1 MINLKIIFFILGV
14 LISVLSISMLIPL
27 ILNFIFHENNF
38 IFSSS
43 FLISSFFGFSLILAF
58 RNNEKKISV
67 NDTIIIT
74 VLSLPVLCAF
84 ASLPF
89 YFDNSILGF
98 AEAFFEATSGLTT
111 TGASIYN
118 NVENL
123 SIGLLVWRS
132 LIQWLGGIGI
142 IIFAIAILPILNIGG
157 MQLFIQDWKE
167 KDFDL
172 HYRSKELAKLVGTI
186 YFSFTLLIFLILWV
200 LGMPIFDAFCHSL
213 TTVATGG
220 FSTNNNSI
228 AHYNSFYIE
237 LTIILGMLL
246 ASLPFTLYLSSF
258 QKGIK
263 AFKDIQV
270 FTFLILVLLFSLTLT
285 VWNYFQ
291 NNIDF
296 FTSFRLAFFNGI
308 SIMTGTGYTTVDF
321 SNWGSFP
328 SALLLL
334 MMLIGGCTGSTT
346 GGIKV
351 FRIQI
356 LFFLI
361 VKELKKISS
370 PRSIFSSKYNNQLIS
385 EEIVN
390 SVMVII
396 LFFLGGIFVI
406 SLFFFMAGYD
416 FITSISA
423 AITSIAVVGPGLGN
437 IIGPE
442 ENFSGL
448 PANLKMILSAAMI
461 IGRLEFIAF
470 FVLLLPTFWK
480 QK

>member
-14 LISVLSISMLIPL
+14 LVSVLSVSMLIPL
-27 ILNFIFHENNF
+27 TLNLFLYESFNVF
-38 IFSSS
+38 LAS

-74 VLSLPVLCAF
+74 VLSFPVLCLF

-89 YFDNSILGF
+89 YFDQNILRF
-98 AEAFFEATSGLTT
+98 SDAFFEATSGLTT
-111 TGASIYN
+111 TGASIYS
-118 NVENL
+118 NVESL
-123 SIGLLVWRS
+123 SLGLLAWRS

-157 MQLFIQDWKE
+157 MQLFTQDWKE

-172 HYRSKELAKLVGTI
+172 HYRSKELAKLVGI
-186 YFSFTLLIFLILWV
+186 VYLSFTLLIFLVLWI
-200 LGMPIFDAFCHSL
+200 LGMPVFEAFCHSL

-228 AHYNSFYIE
+228 GHYNNLFIE
-237 LTIILGMLL
+237 LAVVLGMIL

-263 AFKDIQV
+263 AFKDTQV
-270 FTFLILVLLFSLTLT
+270 FTFLVLIFLFTLAIT
-285 VWNYFQ
+285 SWNYFQ

-296 FTSFRLAFFNGI
+296 FISLRLALFNGV
-308 SIMTGTGYTTVDF
+308 SVMTGTGYTTADF
-321 SNWGSFP
+321 SSWGSF
-328 SALLLL
+328 SSTLLLI

-346 GGIKV
+346 GGIKI

-356 LFFLI
+356 LVFVLI
-361 VKELKKISS
+361 KELKKINS
-370 PRSIFSSKYNNQLIS
+370 PRSVFSSNYKNQI
-385 EEIVN
+385 INDDIIN

-396 LFFLGGIFVI
+396 LFFLGGVFIVSLIFY
-406 SLFFFMAGYD
+406 MHGYD
-416 FITSISA
+416 FITSVSA
-423 AITSIAVVGPGLGN
+423 AITSISVVGPGLGN

-442 ENFSGL
+442 ESFSSL
-448 PANLKMILSAAMI
+448 PSNLKIVLSAAMI
-461 IGRLEFIAF
+461 MGRLEFIAF
-470 FVLLLPTFWK
+470 FVLLLPGFWN

>member
-14 LISVLSISMLIPL
+14 LVSVLSVSMLIPL
-27 ILNFIFHENNF
+27 TLNFFFYESFNVF
-38 IFSSS
+38 LAS
-43 FLISSFFGFSLILAF
+43 FLICSFFGFSLILAF

-74 VLSLPVLCAF
+74 VLSFPVLCLF

-89 YFDNSILGF
+89 YFDQNVLGF
-98 AEAFFEATSGLTT
+98 SDAFFEATSGLTT

-118 NVENL
+118 NVESL
-123 SIGLLVWRS
+123 SLGLLAWRS

-157 MQLFIQDWKE
+157 MQLFTQDWKE

-172 HYRSKELAKLVGTI
+172 HYRSKELAKLVGI
-186 YFSFTLLIFLILWV
+186 VYLSFTFLIFFVLWI
-200 LGMPIFDAFCHSL
+200 LGMPVFEAFCHSL

-228 AHYNSFYIE
+228 GHYNNLFIE
-237 LTIILGMLL
+237 LAVVLGMIC

-263 AFKDIQV
+263 AFKDTQV
-270 FTFLILVLLFSLTLT
+270 FTFLVLIFLFTLAIT
-285 VWNYFQ
+285 SWNYFQ

-296 FTSFRLAFFNGI
+296 LISLRLALFNGV
-308 SIMTGTGYTTVDF
+308 SVMTGTGYTTADF
-321 SNWGSFP
+321 SSWGSF
-328 SALLLL
+328 SSTLLLI

-346 GGIKV
+346 GGIKI

-356 LFFLI
+356 LVFVLI
-361 VKELKKISS
+361 KELKKINS
-370 PRSIFSSKYNNQLIS
+370 PRSVFSSNYKNQI
-385 EEIVN
+385 INDDIIN

-396 LFFLGGIFVI
+396 LFFLGGIFVV
-406 SLFFFMAGYD
+406 SLIFYMHGYD
-416 FITSISA
+416 FITSVSA
-423 AITSIAVVGPGLGN
+423 AITSISVVGPGLGN

-442 ENFSGL
+442 ESFSSL
-448 PANLKMILSAAMI
+448 PSMLKIVLSASMI
-461 IGRLEFIAF
+461 MGRLEFIAF
-470 FVLLLPTFWK
+470 FVLLLPSFWK
-480 QK
+480 PK

>member
-14 LISVLSISMLIPL
+14 LVSVLSVSMLIPL
-27 ILNFIFHENNF
+27 TLNLFLYESFNVF
-38 IFSSS
+38 LAS

-74 VLSLPVLCAF
+74 VLSFPVLCLF

-89 YFDNSILGF
+89 YFDQNILRF
-98 AEAFFEATSGLTT
+98 SDAFFEATSGLTT
-111 TGASIYN
+111 TGASIYS
-118 NVENL
+118 NVESL
-123 SIGLLVWRS
+123 SLGLLAWRS

-157 MQLFIQDWKE
+157 MQLFTQDWKE

-172 HYRSKELAKLVGTI
+172 HYRSKELAKLVGI
-186 YFSFTLLIFLILWV
+186 VYLFFTLLIFLVLWV
-200 LGMPIFDAFCHSL
+200 LGMPVFEAFCHSL

-228 AHYNSFYIE
+228 GHYNNLFIE
-237 LTIILGMLL
+237 LAVVLGMIL

-263 AFKDIQV
+263 AFKDTQV
-270 FTFLILVLLFSLTLT
+270 FTFLVLIFLFTLAIT
-285 VWNYFQ
+285 SWNYFQ

-296 FTSFRLAFFNGI
+296 FISLRLALFNGV
-308 SIMTGTGYTTVDF
+308 SVMTGTGYTTADF
-321 SNWGSFP
+321 SSWGSF
-328 SALLLL
+328 SSTLLLI

-346 GGIKV
+346 GGIKI

-356 LFFLI
+356 LVFVLI
-361 VKELKKISS
+361 KELKKINS
-370 PRSIFSSKYNNQLIS
+370 PRSVFSSNYKNQI
-385 EEIVN
+385 INDDIIN

-396 LFFLGGIFVI
+396 LFFLGGVFIVSLIFY
-406 SLFFFMAGYD
+406 MHGYD
-416 FITSISA
+416 FITSVSA
-423 AITSIAVVGPGLGN
+423 AITSISVVGPGLGN

-442 ENFSGL
+442 ESFSSL
-448 PANLKMILSAAMI
+448 PSSLKIVLSASMI
-461 IGRLEFIAF
+461 MGRLEFIAF
-470 FVLLLPTFWK
+470 FVLLLPSFWK